1 MYNYYLYLHGDDNI
15 FSNRNVETFYGHEP
29 NHILNEYDSVTII
42 LHQIIIF
49 KMARTGFNIFLNHFV
64 TCQNLFLFRFNT
76 RSLSFASDLKY
87 LFLRKQ
93 YFIFG
98 LFFKY

>member
-15 FSNRNVETFYGHEP
+15 FSNRKVKTFYGHELY
-29 NHILNEYDSVTII
+29 HVLNEYDLVTL

-49 KMARTGFNIFLNHFV
+49 KMARTGFSVFSNHFV
-64 TCQNLFLFRFNT
+64 TCQTLFLFRINT
-76 RSLSFASDLKY
+76 SSLSFASDLKY